1 MTMQATVLQVRR
13 NQLLVFDWETKQQVV
28 VHTPLSCRF
37 RVGGLVC
44 IQYNGVMTL
53 SIPPQISAIRI
64 VSIPRLGLWR
74 GQCRFRPFP
83 AALDGRG
90 GFLSFLL
97 PPGRKIHNIMIS
109 CGNPVLDMQKSL

>member
-64 VSIPRLGLWR
+64 FSIPRLGLWR
-74 GQCRFRPFP
+74 GQCPF
-83 AALDGRG
+83 
-90 GFLSFLL
+90 
-97 PPGRKIHNIMIS
+97 
-109 CGNPVLDMQKSL
+109 